1 MEEERTFQVD
11 QELVEQ
17 ALEQFDFDDYLLD
30 QLEAI
35 HQRIKAL
42 EVRYQVY
49 LINSIEILT
58 NA

>member
-1 MEEERTFQVD
+1 MEEETTFQVD

-17 ALEQFDFDDYLLD
+17 TLEQFDFDDYLLS

-35 HQRIKAL
+35 HQRMKAL
-42 EVRYQVY
+42 EVRYKVY
-49 LINSIEILT
+49 LINSSDILN